1 MNDEAK
7 SREELLQE
15 VHALRARVAALE
27 VAAVENQKT
36 ESELRA
42 AKDYAETLINSSIDM
57 IVAVG
62 ADRRITE
69 FNPAAEKIFGYQR
82 SEVIGQPVDILY
94 DDARL
99 GTELNRQIT
108 ITGRYIGEVK
118 NKRKN
123 GELFDAYLE
132 ASVVRDVTGEI
143 VGVMG
148 ISRDITDR
156 KKAEKEQARLT
167 SILEATPDFVGIS
180 NTAGSALYINRAGRQ
195 MVGLSEDEPASN
207 MLVANYHPKWALR
220 QLNQVLPIVIRNGVW
235 SGESALLTRDGR
247 EIPVLQ
253 VILAQKAADGTVE
266 FFPTI
271 MRDISERKRTEMA
284 LRDSEEKYRDLV
296 ENISDIIYTL
306 DATGTFTYIS
316 PVVKNLGE
324 FTPQEI
330 IGHPFTEFIHPED
343 LPALVESFHQ
353 TLAGNLHPSEF
364 RVLRKPGEYIWVRS
378 ASRLIA
384 QDGQV
389 IGLRGVLTDITE
401 RKQAEDALRESEQRY
416 RNLFENANDAIAT
429 FTLDT
434 VLTSFNGGAE
444 RMLGWS
450 RDEVVGQHAR
460 KICTPPSIALAEER
474 TRRFLAGDKP
484 KSSTF
489 EAELLHKDGHIVP
502 VEARTRTIR
511 DRNGKPI
518 GFQGAYRDISAKKA
532 LDKQRE
538 DFLAMLAHDIKN
550 PLTAILGYLD
560 LLTQVVPLSAATP
573 ERDFLVRIRDNA
585 LTINSLI
592 ANYLDLARAEGGQLV
607 LQKSTLSL
615 APLLKGIVEQYM
627 GIAQRHHLTL
637 TLELGEN
644 LPALKADRT
653 ALERVFTN
661 LVRNALKF
669 TPETGNIMIT
679 AQRWQSGNDHNGTTP
694 AVTASSSPFA
704 HGGVVV
710 EVRDTG
716 PGIPPDEIPL
726 LFQKYR
732 RVSTAR
738 NQDGTGLGL
747 FIVKTMVEAHGG
759 HVEVES
765 QLGTGSCFRVI
776 LPSADRS
783 ETSLKPAHDLSGTC
797 P

>member
-15 VHALRARVAALE
+15 VRALRARVAELE
-27 VAAVENQKT
+27 AAAVAHQKT
-36 ESELRA
+36 EAVLRTT
-42 AKDYAETLINSSIDM
+42 KDYAETLINSSLDM

-62 ADRRITE
+62 SDRRITE
-69 FNPAAEKIFGYQR
+69 FNPAAEKIFGYQKA
-82 SEVIGQPVDILY
+82 EVIGQPVDMLY
-94 DDARL
+94 DDANL
-99 GTELNRQIT
+99 GDELNVQIT
-108 ITGRYIGEVK
+108 ATGRYIGEVR

-123 GELFDAYLE
+123 GELFDVYLE
-132 ASVVRDVTGEI
+132 ASLVRDAAGKA

-156 KKAEKEQARLT
+156 KRVEEEQARLT
-167 SILEATPDFVGIS
+167 AILEATPDLVGITS
-180 NTAGSALYINRAGRQ
+180 LNGQMLYLNRAGRRI
-195 MVGLSEDEPASN
+195 MGIGEDEP
-207 MLVANYHPKWALR
+207 LANAGNVYDYQPEWVR
-220 QLNQVLPIVIRNGVW
+220 IRFSEILPTIISEGVW
-235 SGESALLTRDGR
+235 SGELSTLSRDGR
-247 EIPVLQ
+247 EVPVSQ
-253 VILAQKAADGTVE
+253 VILAHRGSDGNIK
-266 FFPTI
+266 FFSTI
-271 MRDISERKRTEMA
+271 ARDISEQKRIDDV
-284 LRDSEEKYRDLV
+284 LRESEEKYRDLV

-306 DATGTFTYIS
+306 DTTGTFTYIS
-316 PVVKNLGE
+316 PVVQNLGGFAPE
-324 FTPQEI
+324 EI
-330 IGHPFTEFIHPED
+330 TGRPFTEFIHPED
-343 LPALVESFHQ
+343 LPALVESFQQ

-364 RVLRKPGEYIWVRS
+364 RVLRKPGEYVWVRS
-378 ASRLIA
+378 TSRLIV

-389 IGLRGVLTDITE
+389 IGLRGLLTDITD

-416 RNLFENANDAIAT
+416 RNLFDNANDAIAT

-450 RDEVVGQHAR
+450 RDEVVGHHAT
-460 KICTPPSIALAEER
+460 KVSTPASITLAEER

-489 EAELLHKDGHIVP
+489 EAELVHKDGRIVP

-518 GFQGAYRDISAKKA
+518 GFQGVYRDISAKKT
-532 LDKQRE
+532 LDKQRD

-560 LLTQVVPLSAATP
+560 LLNQVLATNTATP

-592 ANYLDLARAEGGQLV
+592 ANYLDLARTEAGQLV
-607 LQKSTLSL
+607 LQKSTFPLS
-615 APLLKGIVEQYM
+615 PLLKGIVEQYM
-627 GIAQRHHLTL
+627 GIAQRHHLSL
-637 TLELGEN
+637 TLELGED
-644 LPALKADRT
+644 LPALKADRM

-669 TPETGNIMIT
+669 TPETGSITVT
-679 AQRWQSGNDHNGTTP
+679 AQRWQNGNNHNGLTS
-694 AVTASSSPFA
+694 VVASLSPPLE

-710 EVRDTG
+710 EVSDTG
-716 PGIPPDEIPL
+716 PGIAPDEIPL

-738 NQDGTGLGL
+738 NQEGTGLGL

-765 QLGTGSCFRVI
+765 QLGSGSCFRVI
-776 LPSADRS
+776 LPHA
-783 ETSLKPAHDLSGTC
+783 G
-797 P
+797 